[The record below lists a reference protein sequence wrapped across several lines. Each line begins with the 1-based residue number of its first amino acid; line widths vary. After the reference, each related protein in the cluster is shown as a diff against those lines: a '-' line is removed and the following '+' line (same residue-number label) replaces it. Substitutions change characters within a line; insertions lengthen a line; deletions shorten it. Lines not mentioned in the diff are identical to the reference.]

1 MQDVHLFA
9 SFFRCGRS
17 STAKKKRT
25 QRGIKVYGLSEY
37 FVGDRKEKEEQMR
50 KKEAVILLGYANMG
64 EQKIQEAVK
73 LLKEA
78 WE

>member
-1 MQDVHLFA
+1 MLHFSDVEEAVLLEKA
-9 SFFRCGRS
+9 
-17 STAKKKRT
+17 A